1 MKPWVKTYLGP
12 VLAFIAAT
20 AISQFYPE
28 VFNGGKDVPVNPEV
42 PAVVET
48 IVAPVS
54 PIVSGH
60 PAVFQAPADMKQTRG
75 NWRVVV
81 RDAVKSDPAFQEIE
95 HGVAD
100 EKRSLIVL
108 NTSEACTV
116 VVSVCGV
123 KADGTAVRYDIPV
136 EITKTKP
143 APPVPPGPG
152 PGPGPGPT
160 PPIPPVVIVD
170 GPKELVVVRES
181 SEVDPALNAVWTRLR
196 TGAVDKYI
204 VSRKVNLTIIDDD
217 DEGVSAWVAA
227 VGKENTPGIAV
238 LDVKENK
245 VLGVLKVTKD
255 TSDAEVLKFI
265 QGYGV

>member
-1 MKPWVKTYLGP
+1 MKPWVRTYLGP

-42 PAVVET
+42 PAVVDT
-48 IVAPVS
+48 IVAPGL
-54 PIVSGH
+54 PIISGY
-60 PAVFQAPADMKQTRG
+60 PAVFQSPEGVKQTKG
-75 NWRVVV
+75 QWRVFV
-81 RDAVKSDPAFQEIE
+81 RDAVKSDPQFQEID
-95 HGVAD
+95 HGGAGDV
-100 EKRSLIVL
+100 RSIIVL
-108 NTSEACTV
+108 NTSDPCKV
-116 VVSVCGV
+116 VVSVSGIN
-123 KADGTAVRYDIPV
+123 ADGNSARYDIPV
-136 EITKTKP
+136 EIVAKKP
-143 APPVPPGPG
+143 VPVPPGPG
-152 PGPGPGPT
+152 PGPGPGPA
-160 PPIPPVVIVD
+160 PPVPPVVIID
-170 GPKELVVVRES
+170 GPKELVIVRES
-181 SEVDPALNAVWTRLR
+181 SEVDPALNAVFTRLR

-204 VSRKVNLTIIDDD
+204 VGRKVNLTIIDDD

-227 VGKENTPGIAV
+227 VGKENAPGIVV